1 MKQGNLFGVEYEVKD
16 ESEYTTKISLPI
28 YEPKRKKP
36 HILELCD
43 TSKYERL
50 KHEIYASDLSDEEKR
65 FLFILASR
73 HIVFN
78 YEKIADFYAH
88 SEKKIQHFIE
98 RSAAIVIDFDKAYSY
113 KYVQLAND
121 IANQYFKEYGE

>member
-1 MKQGNLFGVEYEVKD
+1 MKQGNLFGDEFEIKD

-28 YEPKRKKP
+28 YEPKRTKP

-50 KHEIYASDLSDEEKR
+50 KHEIYASNLPDEEKR
-65 FLFILASR
+65 FLFILATR

-88 SEKKIQHFIE
+88 SNKDIQYFIE